1 VGLRDRASGRTLY
14 VASSAA
20 GRFCQAPAPLNRCTG
35 FFSAP
40 LFAPPPVN
48 SRCVSSSHPFS
59 VSAGRNQIPVHR
71 QGVCPARGGTF
82 SPSLCAL
89 CLCSLPPPHPRYD
102 CWVFFLPPRCVG
114 KWTVWLHSRASFRVA
129 IPWLTYQRDR
139 ATIAASCT
147 YLYPSI
153 SVAHTSRAH
162 ASLNFS
168 PALVPIQ
175 FRQPSPSRRATDRAS
190 GQQVRC
196 GPGSS
201 LHFRWLNE
209 ELLIS
214 VCVCV
219 CVCVCRGTGA
229 CGNTSLVRMGIAE
242 SSDDLLLSC
251 CTSIWPPASTTS
263 LLLQF

>member
-1 VGLRDRASGRTLY
+1 MGLRDRASGRTLY

-102 CWVFFLPPRCVG
+102 CWVYFFAAQVRGEVDGVASFEGFLPRGNSLVDLSTRPSNDRCFMYLSVPIYLCG
-114 KWTVWLHSRASFRVA
+114 SHLQSTRQPKLLSRARPDPVSS
-129 IPWLTYQRDR
+129 
-139 ATIAASCT
+139 TIA
-147 YLYPSI
+147 
-153 SVAHTSRAH
+153 
-162 ASLNFS
+162 
-168 PALVPIQ
+168 Q
-175 FRQPSPSRRATDRAS
+175 
-190 GQQVRC
+190 
-196 GPGSS
+196 
-201 LHFRWLNE
+201 
-209 ELLIS
+209 
-214 VCVCV
+214 
-219 CVCVCRGTGA
+219 
-229 CGNTSLVRMGIAE
+229 
-242 SSDDLLLSC
+242 
-251 CTSIWPPASTTS
+251 
-263 LLLQF
+263 